1 MKTKQDI
8 QLELLQEIDEI
19 SSKNGLRYIL
29 VGRNSLNVYH
39 NHTIKEGPRLVAV
52 AMTQGDIDRFCK
64 IIEEKYSKNRY
75 VEGIFNN
82 PHFIPFYVTYGNKN
96 TANFHM
102 VNLNKNTKH
111 GIRVRIY
118 PIIKSME
125 RDGTKIK
132 GWTRRLSRERKF
144 RKFVNKRIDNPKY
157 WYMKKGLKVMSGAY
171 SFSGGTKRYYKNVK
185 RNTFIDKWEDIQDYE
200 MVRINKKEISTEHFK
215 ELEKT
220 DVDGI
225 KLYLPKNQDA
235 YFSEVYGEDFKEI
248 PIKAKKQKMRV
259 VEDTERPFEE
269 IYEETKDTLDEI
281 RCAHEE
287 IVWTRRKSRDEAQ
300 TVANLW
306 RLVKM
311 TNKQL
316 ELREFFDENLDDFL
330 KYDLDDEEQLLELY
344 DELKPVIS
352 PLRRYSKHGMTFS
365 INPQADDLIKKVL
378 IKTERE
384 KLVERIEKI
393 AKKQY
398 FVE

>member
-1 MKTKQDI
+1 
-8 QLELLQEIDEI
+8 
-19 SSKNGLRYIL
+19 
-29 VGRNSLNVYH
+29 
-39 NHTIKEGPRLVAV
+39 
-52 AMTQGDIDRFCK
+52 MTQGDIDRFCK

-287 IVWTRRKSRDEAQ
+287 IVWTRRKSRD
-300 TVANLW
+300 
-306 RLVKM
+306 
-311 TNKQL
+311 
-316 ELREFFDENLDDFL
+316 
-330 KYDLDDEEQLLELY
+330 
-344 DELKPVIS
+344 
-352 PLRRYSKHGMTFS
+352 
-365 INPQADDLIKKVL
+365 
-378 IKTERE
+378 
-384 KLVERIEKI
+384 
-393 AKKQY
+393 
-398 FVE
+398 